1 MDAENA
7 RERRNGLSW
16 TFLSNHG
23 HVLLC
28 IAREPGI
35 RLREVAERIGITERA
50 VQRIVVDLEEA
61 GFLSHVKEG
70 RRNRYEI
77 HANRPLR
84 HPLVARQE
92 VGVLLDVL
100 TSGEPAEAEK
110 PG

>member
-7 RERRNGLSW
+7 REHGNSQGW

-28 IAREPGI
+28 IAQEPGI

-61 GFLSHVKEG
+61 GYLSHVREG
-70 RRNRYEI
+70 RRNRYAI
-77 HANRPLR
+77 HADRRFR
-84 HPLVARQE
+84 HPLVAWQE
-92 VGVLLDVL
+92 VSVLLDVL
-100 TSGEPAEAEK
+100 TSGKLGEAEN